1 MGTNDEIKAN
11 SYTYSPASDVNIEE
25 SCFFLCRVNNSST
38 TIYIFVIKQKYI
50 KSTQS

>member
-25 SCFFLCRVNNSST
+25 SCFFM
-38 TIYIFVIKQKYI
+38 
-50 KSTQS
+50 QS